1 MIWINLKI
9 KRTNNED
16 NIYEKYLVWLVRLVN
31 SLYSWAFKKSA
42 GGVKDQ
48 IMSLFKTKGYSKPG
62 PAKTVYRGG
71 KKHSQEN
78 TIKSVRNLFKLKKKE
93 KRRN

>member
-9 KRTNNED
+9 KRSNNED
-16 NIYEKYLVWLVRLVN
+16 NIYKKYLVWLARLVN
-31 SLYSWAFKKSA
+31 SLYSWAFKKST
-42 GGVKDQ
+42 GGAKDQ

-62 PAKTVYRGG
+62 PAKTVYIGG